1 MRGYGAGTGMPEVVA
16 PMLPAA
22 GELPDAE
29 GAGAWAVEFA
39 WEGFRCMAH
48 VRPGRVK
55 LLSSGA
61 RSVTAS
67 FPELRVLGERLGTA
81 SAGFVLDGL
90 VVALDEGGRPS
101 RRPLMR
107 RTATV
112 RPSEGLMRRVPVGYV
127 VTDLLWH
134 DGRSLL
140 RLPYATRRELLER
153 LELGAA
159 PIMVPPSFHTDEAE
173 FVMQTA
179 EQYGLDGLHLKR
191 LDAPYQPG
199 RRTRQW
205 LRVPLRRRRQVVVGG
220 WTPADPHKPDKVG
233 AVLLGL
239 PVAGGLRYVGRV
251 GIGSGRERRAVRE
264 LMLELQQED
273 PPFTEDLP
281 ERIASDGR
289 WVAPRIV
296 AEVEYQALTRTGQLR
311 LPAWQGLC
319 APDEVDPGLWD
330 VPDARADPQVR
341 DVPGEA
347 PVPVEPAPPPAP
359 PPAPVSSVLNR
370 RLEQH
375 FVYNSLNTIAAITRT
390 DPGRARELLLGFA
403 ELSRAADRADTA
415 AIPLA
420 DELEAVRAYLGIEA
434 ARFGRRL
441 EFTVGVEPGVEDA
454 QIAPLQ
460 LLDAVKAT
468 VQQRIEPR
476 PEGGRLAVR
485 AVAAGEQ
492 CVVTV
497 TDEGHPD
504 PSARSVAVI
513 RLPLGVGEDGSDT
526 AQEPLAAP

>member
-1 MRGYGAGTGMPEVVA
+1 MRGRAAGTGMPEVVP

-22 GELPDAE
+22 GELPDPGDGE
-29 GAGAWAVEFA
+29 GWAVEFA
-39 WEGFRCMAH
+39 WEGFRCLAY
-48 VRPGRVK
+48 VRPGRVR
-55 LLSSGA
+55 LLSSGG

-67 FPELRVLGERLGTA
+67 FPELRVLGERIAGS
-81 SAGFVLDGL
+81 SAGMVLDGL

-134 DGRSLL
+134 DGRSLV
-140 RLPYATRRELLER
+140 RTPYAARRER
-153 LELGAA
+153 LESLELGVA
-159 PIMVPPSFHTDEAE
+159 PIMVPPSFPTDEAE

-191 LDAPYQPG
+191 LDAPYAPG

-205 LRVPLRRRRQVVVGG
+205 LRVPLRRSRQVVVGG

-239 PVAGGLRYVGRV
+239 PVADGLRYVGRV

-264 LMLELQQED
+264 LMLELQQDDTPFAEGLPDRVAED
-273 PPFTEDLP
+273 
-281 ERIASDGR
+281 AR
-289 WVAPRIV
+289 WVAPRLV

-311 LPAWQGLC
+311 LPAWRGLC
-319 APDEVDPGLWD
+319 EPDEVDPGLWD
-330 VPDARADPQVR
+330 VAD
-341 DVPGEA
+341 DVA
-347 PVPVEPAPPPAP
+347 AIPPAP
-359 PPAPVSSVLNR
+359 PEPEPEPGPGPPPSSAPVSSAPVSSVLNR

-390 DPGRARELLLGFA
+390 DPARARELLLGFA
-403 ELSRAADRADTA
+403 ELSRAADRADTED
-415 AIPLA
+415 IPLA
-420 DELEAVRAYLGIEA
+420 DELDAVRAYLSIEG

-441 EFTVGVEPGVEDA
+441 AFSVGVEPGLDEVR
-454 QIAPLQ
+454 IVPLQ

-485 AVAAGEQ
+485 AAAAGNR

-497 TDEGHPD
+497 TDEGYPD
-504 PSARSVAVI
+504 PVVL
-513 RLPLGVGEDGSDT
+513 RLPLPE
-526 AQEPLAAP
+526 AEAAPAPLAAP

>member
-1 MRGYGAGTGMPEVVA
+1 MPEVVP

-22 GELPDAE
+22 GELPDSDD
-29 GAGAWAVEFA
+29 GGDWAVEFA
-39 WEGFRCMAH
+39 WEGFRCLAY
-48 VRPGRVK
+48 VRPGRVR

-67 FPELRVLGERLGTA
+67 FPELRVLGERTGS
-81 SAGFVLDGL
+81 SAGMVLDGL
-90 VVALDEGGRPS
+90 VVALDEAGRPS

-134 DGRSLL
+134 DGRSLI
-140 RLPYATRRELLER
+140 RTPYAARRER
-153 LELGAA
+153 LESLDLGVA
-159 PIMVPPSFHTDEAE
+159 PIMVPPSFPTDEAE

-205 LRVPLRRRRQVVVGG
+205 LRVPLRRSRQVVVGG

-239 PVAGGLRYVGRV
+239 PVADGLRYVGRV

-264 LMLELQQED
+264 LMLELQQDD
-273 PPFTEDLP
+273 PPFGEGLPDRVAED
-281 ERIASDGR
+281 AR
-289 WVAPRIV
+289 WVAPRLV
-296 AEVEYQALTRTGQLR
+296 AEVEYRTLTRTGQLR
-311 LPAWQGLC
+311 LPVWRGLC
-319 APDEVDPGLWD
+319 EPDEVDPGLWD
-330 VPDARADPQVR
+330 VAD
-341 DVPGEA
+341 DVVA
-347 PVPVEPAPPPAP
+347 MPPAP
-359 PPAPVSSVLNR
+359 AGPEPQPGPEPPPPPPPPPPPVSSVLNR

-390 DPGRARELLLGFA
+390 DPARARELLLGFA
-403 ELSRAADRADTA
+403 ELSRAADRADTGD
-415 AIPLA
+415 IPLA
-420 DELEAVRAYLGIEA
+420 DELDAVRAYLSIEG

-441 EFTVGVEPGVEDA
+441 EFSVGAEPGLEEVR
-454 QIAPLQ
+454 IVPLQ

-485 AVAAGEQ
+485 AAVAGLR

-497 TDEGHPD
+497 TDVGYPD
-504 PSARSVAVI
+504 PVVL
-513 RLPLGVGEDGSDT
+513 RLPLPEPE
-526 AQEPLAAP
+526 AAPAPLAAP

>member
-1 MRGYGAGTGMPEVVA
+1 MRGRAAGTGMPEVVP

-22 GELPDAE
+22 GELPDS
-29 GAGAWAVEFA
+29 GDGGDWAVEFA
-39 WEGFRCMAH
+39 WEGFRCLAY
-48 VRPGRVK
+48 VRPGRVR

-67 FPELRVLGERLGTA
+67 FPELRVLGERI
-81 SAGFVLDGL
+81 AGPSTGMVLDGL
-90 VVALDEGGRPS
+90 VVALDEAGRPS

-134 DGRSLL
+134 DGRSLI
-140 RLPYATRRELLER
+140 RTPYATRRER
-153 LELGAA
+153 LESLGLGAA

-205 LRVPLRRRRQVVVGG
+205 LRVPLRRSRQVVVGG

-239 PVAGGLRYVGRV
+239 PAADGLRYVGRV

-264 LMLELQQED
+264 LMLELQQD
-273 PPFTEDLP
+273 DTPFGQGLP
-281 ERIASDGR
+281 DRVAQDAR
-289 WVAPRIV
+289 WVAPRLV

-311 LPAWQGLC
+311 LPAWRGLC
-319 APDEVDPGLWD
+319 EPDEVDPGLWD
-330 VPDARADPQVR
+330 VAD
-341 DVPGEA
+341 DVIAMAPAAAEAEPEPGPEPPPPTT
-347 PVPVEPAPPPAP
+347 PVPAAAVSSAA
-359 PPAPVSSVLNR
+359 VSSVLNR

-390 DPGRARELLLGFA
+390 DPARARELLLGFA
-403 ELSRAADRADTA
+403 ELSRAADRADTGD
-415 AIPLA
+415 IPLA
-420 DELEAVRAYLGIEA
+420 DELDAVRAYLSIEG

-441 EFTVGVEPGVEDA
+441 EFSVGMEPGLEEVR
-454 QIAPLQ
+454 IVPLQ

-485 AVAAGEQ
+485 AAVAGLQ

-504 PSARSVAVI
+504 PVVI
-513 RLPLGVGEDGSDT
+513 RLPLPE
-526 AQEPLAAP
+526 AEAAPAPLAAP